1 MSGSPVDQPTSS
13 PPGGWNA
20 GFDGIPEDYDRLRAA
35 GHMSRRRLDILTDLL
50 RGSRGKVVELGCGT
64 GTLLRRLAER
74 LPDRTFLGVEPLANY
89 VEFARARAAAEG
101 LGNVSF
107 AVGTGE
113 RFASV
118 AGRASAGAVISVDA
132 LHHVSDVG
140 RTIAEV
146 AEVAEPGAHW
156 FAMEPDRLHPYVLA
170 YHVLTA
176 GERTFP
182 AREFVR
188 HATGAGWRLGGRR
201 RYFLYPSG
209 VQRVPGW
216 AATLERRVEGVP
228 VLSGAVL
235 LDLVRETDR

>member
-1 MSGSPVDQPTSS
+1 MSSSPVDQPSSS

-20 GFDGIPEDYDRLRAA
+20 GFDSVPEDYDRLRAA
-35 GHMSRRRLDILTDLL
+35 GHMSRRRLDILTGLL
-50 RGSRGKVVELGCGT
+50 RGSRGPVVELGCGT

-74 LPDRTFLGVEPLANY
+74 FPDRRFLGVEPLPNY
-89 VEFARARAAAEG
+89 VEFAGARAAAEG
-101 LGNVSF
+101 LGNVTF

-118 AGRASAGAVISVDA
+118 VGRASAGAVISVDA
-132 LHHVSDVG
+132 LHHVSDVQ

-170 YHVLTA
+170 YHVLTP

-182 AREFVR
+182 VRDFVR
-188 HATGAGWRLGGRR
+188 RATGAGWRLGGRR

-216 AATLERRVEGVP
+216 AASLERRAEGVP
-228 VLSGAVL
+228 LLSGAVL
-235 LDLVRETDR
+235 LDLVRDLQG